1 MQQVTNNG
9 ESYTLHQIS
18 KKTSVG
24 IIDSGI
30 LAEHSDLLSSLGS
43 HMKNFVPK
51 GGFNNEEDE
60 EKGEAGYIIDKMGHG
75 TEVAGQITAN
85 GNILGVAPGVTIN
98 IYRVFGERLS
108 KAEWISEAIKK
119 SEGG

>member
-51 GGFNNEEDE
+51 GGFNN
-60 EKGEAGYIIDKMGHG
+60 
-75 TEVAGQITAN
+75 
-85 GNILGVAPGVTIN
+85 
-98 IYRVFGERLS
+98 
-108 KAEWISEAIKK
+108 
-119 SEGG
+119 